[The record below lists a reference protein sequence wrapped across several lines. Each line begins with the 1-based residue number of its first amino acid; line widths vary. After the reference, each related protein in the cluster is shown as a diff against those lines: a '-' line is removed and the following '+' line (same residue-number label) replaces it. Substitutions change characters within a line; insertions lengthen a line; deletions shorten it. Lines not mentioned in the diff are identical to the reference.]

1 MPIFIV
7 RKFPRPAH
15 NKPKRR
21 SIYTMGQVHSIRP
34 AGIGFT
40 LLETVVVLVIMALML
55 GIVVGNVFGYL
66 QQLRLNEDV
75 SRFARTL
82 RLSSEEAVMR
92 GREIAV
98 VIEVLDGYYTV
109 YEANDNNI
117 YREIDTPIIER
128 QGLDICWIDKINH
141 EDGTNQYSGEL
152 ILRATPGGWNRS
164 VVFDL
169 IDKEGRRRFLRCD
182 HLTTRVIES
191 KQPLELLEPREQ
203 VSMTAPI

>member
-1 MPIFIV
+1 MLISTA
-7 RKFPRPAH
+7 RKFPRPAL
-15 NKPKRR
+15 KPKSH
-21 SIYTMGQVHSIRP
+21 SIYAMRLVHSIRP

-40 LLETVVVLVIMALML
+40 LLETIVVLVIMALML
-55 GIVVGNVFGYL
+55 VIVVGNVFGYI
-66 QQLRLNEDV
+66 QQLRLDEDV
-75 SRFARTL
+75 RRFARTL
-82 RLSSEEAVMR
+82 RLSAEEAMMR
-92 GREIAV
+92 SRDVAV

-109 YEANDNNI
+109 YEAKENDI
-117 YREIDTPIIER
+117 YREIDTPLVER

-152 ILRATPGGWNRS
+152 ILRATPSGWNRS

-169 IDKEGRRRFLRCD
+169 IDKEGRRRYLRCD
-182 HLTTRVIES
+182 RLTTKVTES